1 MEESEG
7 TGRGGGGR
15 KKMGRGHRW
24 LETPVE
30 RRRGESVV
38 GLLGE
43 VEGASAARHPRPLPP
58 ATSSKK
64 QGIHRSNFRSKK
76 KSVQFHVSCARLM
89 HLCDD
94 NCKLAA
100 CNLICKLCINES
112 DVHPIS
118 TSLGT
123 VEFILYIIKC

>member
-7 TGRGGGGR
+7 TGRGGGGM
-15 KKMGRGHRW
+15 KKMGRGDRW

-43 VEGASAARHPRPLPP
+43 VEGACVATSETSPP
-58 ATSSKK
+58 ASTS
-64 QGIHRSNFRSKK
+64 H
-76 KSVQFHVSCARLM
+76 QFEETRYPSIQFYVSCARLM

-94 NCKLAA
+94 NCKLAT

-123 VEFILYIIKC
+123 VEFSLYIIECLT